1 MSVAYRDDGDVQ
13 LGGSDR
19 NQVGVADVTGTR
31 SPRPRPPPPYAQNDH
46 SEPSARSPSALGPP
60 TRSADLALCMVT
72 LRSWRHALAAVVVD
86 RFVDRVTCASG
97 AISVIGGTTPWYP
110 CS

>member
-19 NQVGVADVTGTR
+19 NQVGVADVTATR
-31 SPRPRPPPPYAQNDH
+31 SPRPRPPPPYTQNDH

-60 TRSADLALCMVT
+60 TRSAGPV
-72 LRSWRHALAAVVVD
+72 H
-86 RFVDRVTCASG
+86 FG
-97 AISVIGGTTPWYP
+97 IAICHYNEVAGGHHVPGVAGL
-110 CS
+110 